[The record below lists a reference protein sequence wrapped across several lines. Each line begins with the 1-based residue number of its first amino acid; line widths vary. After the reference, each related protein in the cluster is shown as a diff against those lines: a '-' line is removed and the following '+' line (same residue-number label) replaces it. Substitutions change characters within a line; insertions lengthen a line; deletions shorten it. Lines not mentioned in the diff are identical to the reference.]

1 MDVCKDKE
9 YTEVFEID
17 LHGLMYGKYTATFVF
32 SYTLIEGR
40 SELIEAIMEAVN
52 FEVVKKDDDMYWS
65 SQYWGYY
72 KSDQIKHIES
82 FN

>member
-1 MDVCKDKE
+1 
-9 YTEVFEID
+9 
-17 LHGLMYGKYTATFVF
+17 
-32 SYTLIEGR
+32 
-40 SELIEAIMEAVN
+40 MEAVN